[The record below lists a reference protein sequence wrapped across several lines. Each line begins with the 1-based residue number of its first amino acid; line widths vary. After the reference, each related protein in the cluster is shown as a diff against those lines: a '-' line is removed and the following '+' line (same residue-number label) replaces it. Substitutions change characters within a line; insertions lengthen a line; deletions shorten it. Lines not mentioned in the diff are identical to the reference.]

1 MMSISCQQIG
11 CNGLMSPND
20 GCFVQGY
27 NWAKCYKCNSCNGV
41 RYMCDLCINSD
52 NAMVR
57 RALHHRSRL
66 CRHHRLYHD
75 DSVRPRKI
83 MKVDEI
89 GSIVKDPMPHKKSSP
104 SEKSRIKYCKII
116 LHLSQSLSY
125 FQFLKMN

>member
-1 MMSISCQQIG
+1 MSIFCQQKG
-11 CNGLMSPND
+11 CKGLMSQND
-20 GCFVQGY
+20 GYFVKGY
-27 NWAKCYKCNSCNGV
+27 SWAKGYKCNSCNGV

-57 RALHHRSRL
+57 RTLHHRSRL

-89 GSIVKDPMPHKKSSP
+89 GSIVKDPM
-104 SEKSRIKYCKII
+104 
-116 LHLSQSLSY
+116 
-125 FQFLKMN
+125 